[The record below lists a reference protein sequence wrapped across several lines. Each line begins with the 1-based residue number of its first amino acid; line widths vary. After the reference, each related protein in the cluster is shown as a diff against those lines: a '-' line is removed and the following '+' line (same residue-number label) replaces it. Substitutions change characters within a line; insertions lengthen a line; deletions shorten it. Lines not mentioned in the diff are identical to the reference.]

1 MTSNT
6 KGSVMRIRWI
16 ASGFAFGVVM
26 SLLTGPV
33 LSQEAPK
40 QESETERMMKSWQ
53 KYALPGKN
61 HEKLE
66 YYVGTW
72 DVTTKFWMDGPDKP
86 PTESTATTWC
96 RMIFGGRF
104 VQSEMKGMMTIEI
117 EGQMVPI
124 PMEAVGYIGYD
135 NFKEKY
141 VAAWIDSH
149 GTGIYH
155 SEGTADKKGK
165 VFTYFSMWDEW
176 ETGRRNVPYRMTDTI
191 LDADTIV
198 TEFHDM
204 TAAEGETLVM
214 EMTSRRRK

>member
-1 MTSNT
+1 
-6 KGSVMRIRWI
+6 MRLRWI
-16 ASGFAFGVVM
+16 ASGFALGVAM
-26 SLLTGPV
+26 SLVSGPV

-40 QESETERMMKSWQ
+40 QESEEKRVKPAWQ
-53 KYALPGKN
+53 KYTLPGKN
-61 HEKLE
+61 HERLE

-86 PTESTATTWC
+86 PTESTATSWC

-104 VQSEMKGMMTIEI
+104 VQTDMKGMMTVEI
-117 EGQMVPI
+117 EGRMVPI
-124 PMEAVGYIGYD
+124 PMEAVGYLGYD

-141 VAAWIDSH
+141 VGIWIDGH
-149 GTGIYH
+149 GTGIYY

-176 ETGRRNVPYRMTDTI
+176 ETGRRNVPYKVTDTI

-198 TEFHDM
+198 TEFHDL
-204 TAAEGETLVM
+204 TAESGKTLVM
-214 EMTSRRRK
+214 QMKSKRRS

>member
-1 MTSNT
+1 
-6 KGSVMRIRWI
+6 MRIRWI

-53 KYALPGKN
+53 KYALHGKK

-124 PMEAVGYIGYD
+124 PMEAVGYI
-135 NFKEKY
+135 
-141 VAAWIDSH
+141 
-149 GTGIYH
+149 
-155 SEGTADKKGK
+155 
-165 VFTYFSMWDEW
+165 
-176 ETGRRNVPYRMTDTI
+176 
-191 LDADTIV
+191 
-198 TEFHDM
+198 
-204 TAAEGETLVM
+204 
-214 EMTSRRRK
+214 